1 MLPSTLFILLNHPT
15 YPFFWDSSNLTL
27 TRLPSRDSTFTFH
40 FHFDQVGE
48 GYQAVTP
55 LSLSSCS
62 LEWLLDCTYGG
73 ALPQVALLLFHL
85 NIIILYHFLKKKHI
99 LGGGRSCDA
108 YGPTS
113 VLGMRQSLGQRGS
126 SRVCQIFGSKPVRLG
141 TAVKPCKLVCW
152 SWKKD
157 WTTFTRLRVL
167 KRSWLRWMVQRLQH
181 EAVFQW

>member
-1 MLPSTLFILLNHPT
+1 MFLFVSSGRVERGDICFSRSRCPTGWDWNSARDCHCWGLFYRQHCSVFINVTITLFILFNHPT

-40 FHFDQVGE
+40 VHFDQVGE

-85 NIIILYHFLKKKHI
+85 NIIILYHSLKKKNI

-113 VLGMRQSLGQRGS
+113 VLGMRQSLGQRGRT
-126 SRVCQIFGSKPVRLG
+126 RVQN
-141 TAVKPCKLVCW
+141 
-152 SWKKD
+152 
-157 WTTFTRLRVL
+157 
-167 KRSWLRWMVQRLQH
+167 Q
-181 EAVFQW
+181 